1 MRHVG
6 YRGSAAALIDLVA
19 GQLPIVVTTTA
30 DLLEQH
36 KAERIRVLATSDRQR
51 SPFLPDIPTFKEA
64 GYDIVGSGWYG
75 VFAPAKTPPETVE
88 KLRAALAAGV
98 QSPPIKERL
107 LAVGLQ
113 PTGTTAAELGS
124 VQKADSELWAPA
136 VKASGFT
143 PEQ

>member
-1 MRHVG
+1 
-6 YRGSAAALIDLVA
+6 
-19 GQLPIVVTTTA
+19 
-30 DLLEQH
+30 
-36 KAERIRVLATSDRQR
+36 VLATSDRQR

-107 LAVGLQ
+107 LAAGLQ
-113 PTGTTAAELGS
+113 PTGTTAAELAR